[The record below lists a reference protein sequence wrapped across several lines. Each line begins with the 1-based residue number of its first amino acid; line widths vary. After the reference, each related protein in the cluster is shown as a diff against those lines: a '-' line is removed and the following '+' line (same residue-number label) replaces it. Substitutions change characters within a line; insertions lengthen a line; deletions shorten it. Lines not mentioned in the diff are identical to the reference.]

1 MCIILC
7 APFILLPSITLVFS
21 FLFVVLELSFYG
33 LMDVNWWTEEVRW
46 MKQENNSILL
56 YDHIFHSQQKNE
68 LKGSLLVFDNR
79 EMLLVALRLNYI
91 K

>member
-1 MCIILC
+1 
-7 APFILLPSITLVFS
+7 
-21 FLFVVLELSFYG
+21 
-33 LMDVNWWTEEVRW
+33 

>member
-1 MCIILC
+1 
-7 APFILLPSITLVFS
+7 
-21 FLFVVLELSFYG
+21 
-33 LMDVNWWTEEVRW
+33 

-56 YDHIFHSQQKNE
+56 YDHIFHLQQKNE

-91 K
+91 KLHVSNFWFNAIGHFRIVLCLFFKAKPRAKPFI